1 LTGRPSCF
9 IVACLGNGGYS
20 EGVIS
25 PVKKQQL
32 ENSIERAR
40 EPMGEYHR
48 GGGRAKSSVDV
59 VGAAILAKEFPH
71 YPSYQLTVVLSK
83 AIVGR

>member
-1 LTGRPSCF
+1 
-9 IVACLGNGGYS
+9 
-20 EGVIS
+20 
-25 PVKKQQL
+25 
-32 ENSIERAR
+32 
-40 EPMGEYHR
+40 MGEYHR

-83 AIVGR
+83 AIVGKSVNGTLQTRIAATYVNNSLMRASVIYHGEQGQI